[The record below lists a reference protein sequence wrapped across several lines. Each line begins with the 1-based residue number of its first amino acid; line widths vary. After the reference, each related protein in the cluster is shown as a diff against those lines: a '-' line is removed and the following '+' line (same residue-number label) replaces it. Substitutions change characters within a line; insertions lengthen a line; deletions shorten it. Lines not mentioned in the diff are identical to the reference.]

1 MHSHEIEY
9 KILGESIQIVEAIL
23 DPGEAVIAEA
33 GAMLYM
39 DESIR
44 FETKMGDGS
53 SPDQGFLAK
62 MVSAGARV
70 ISGESLFVTHF
81 TNDGEAKAKVAF
93 AAPFPGSI
101 VPLDLS
107 QLYNNQVVVQ
117 KDAFLCAALGT
128 KLSISVSKR
137 IGAGFFGEGFVFQK
151 LSGDGMAFVHAGG
164 MIIEKN
170 LEDETLRVDTGCL
183 VGMESTIEYSIDR
196 VGGLKSMLFGGEGLF
211 LTTLKGT
218 GKIWL
223 QSLPLGRLVETIAGK
238 KGKNK
243 DKGEGS
249 ILNDL
254 LE

>member
-1 MHSHEIEY
+1 MHSHEIDY

-39 DESIR
+39 DEGIR

-53 SPDQGFLAK
+53 EPNKGFLSK
-62 MVSAGARV
+62 LVSAGARV
-70 ISGESLFVTHF
+70 ISGESVFVTHF
-81 TNDGEAKAKVAF
+81 TNAAATQAKVAF
-93 AAPFPGSI
+93 AAPYPGSI

-107 QLYNNQVVVQ
+107 QLHDNQVVVQ
-117 KDAFLCAALGT
+117 QDAFLCAALGT
-128 KLSISVSKR
+128 KISISVSKN
-137 IGAGFFGEGFVFQK
+137 IGAGIFGEGFVFQK

-164 MIIEKN
+164 MIIEKQ
-170 LEDETLRVDTGCL
+170 LENETLRVDTGCL
-183 VGMESTIEYSIDR
+183 VGMESSIEYSIDR
-196 VGGLKSMLFGGEGLF
+196 VGGLKSMLFGGEGIF

-223 QSLPLGRLVETIAGK
+223 QSLPLGRLVEAIRGDT
-238 KGKNK
+238 GKNK

-249 ILNDL
+249 ILSDL